1 MISIA
6 IALIILA
13 LSSVWHVIALATVRE
28 EVHMISTQVQAV
40 LDATNAVKAAIDAKL
55 VLSVTLSTDDV
66 NALGV
71 AVTTLQGVAASL
83 APATTP

>member
-13 LSSVWHVIALATVRE
+13 LASAWHVIVIATVRE
-28 EVHMISTQVQAV
+28 EVHMVSAQVQAV
-40 LDATNAVKAAIDAKL
+40 LDAANAVKAAVDAKL
-55 VLSVTLSTDDV
+55 ATPVTLSADDV

-83 APATTP
+83 ATPTP